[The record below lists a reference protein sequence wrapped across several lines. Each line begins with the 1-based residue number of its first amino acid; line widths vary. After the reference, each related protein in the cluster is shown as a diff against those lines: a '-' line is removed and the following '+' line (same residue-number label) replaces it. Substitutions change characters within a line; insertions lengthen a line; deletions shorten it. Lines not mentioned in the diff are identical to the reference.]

1 MKEEEIQRK
10 VWNIDLVVEDI
21 KKFPQSYGTILGGKV
36 ENKTITTILRKKVSR
51 LCSHGI
57 LCKTSIG
64 GTVFGR
70 AIFFTIPKKYH
81 IVIEAGR
88 MGSKAFCFFK
98 CKRDKKYIIVEE
110 CWELD
115 EYKWNN
121 IGKKVFFEGNILKWV

>member
-1 MKEEEIQRK
+1 MDEDKIKKK

-51 LCSHGI
+51 LCATGI
-57 LCKTSIG
+57 LCKTSII

-70 AIFFTIPKKYH
+70 AIFFVIPKKYH

-98 CKRDKKYIIVEE
+98 YEKNKKYIVVED
-110 CWELD
+110 CWELE
-115 EYKWNN
+115 EYEWKK
-121 IGKKVFFEGNILKWV
+121 IKKKVFFEGNILKWV